1 MYKIAAI
8 CLGAIFV
15 SGCSVTTTSTYRTPI
30 GPSVY
35 NLPSA
40 HPAYYQHP
48 PQYRNSY
55 RYHNRVNCYS
65 VWDRTP
71 RGMIERK
78 VCTR

>member
-40 HPAYYQHP
+40 YPSYP
-48 PQYRNSY
+48 PQY

-71 RGMIERK
+71 RGMVERK